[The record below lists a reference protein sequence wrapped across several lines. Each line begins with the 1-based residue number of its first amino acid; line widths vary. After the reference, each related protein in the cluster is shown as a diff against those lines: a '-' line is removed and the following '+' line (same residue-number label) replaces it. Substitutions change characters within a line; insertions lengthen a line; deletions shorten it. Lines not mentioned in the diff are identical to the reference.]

1 MAKSK
6 RVKDAAAVQKS
17 QRNSSKKSLDPKKDV
32 TEEAVMSDPPPSPPQ
47 RKRRMASLNAEFFVR
62 YTSTS
67 YRDLADS
74 PEKVSSKKEELSTS
88 KNQDTNEIKGLNES
102 TASISMKRKR
112 SVSTTSVSKPVLK
125 PNDSPKLSKK
135 STPVKKNTPKAA
147 IKKPNTSLNLK
158 DSTNKKKTKKFSE
171 ETGQN
176 LNATCPE
183 ELTSGRPKREAGAR
197 ASAMIIQTSEFE
209 KSRRFSSTK
218 KGGTIE
224 PSVRSEEHVEEL
236 PQAKYV

>member
-6 RVKDAAAVQKS
+6 RVKDTAVVQQSHKKG
-17 QRNSSKKSLDPKKDV
+17 SKKSLDPKKDV

-147 IKKPNTSLNLK
+147 IKKPK
-158 DSTNKKKTKKFSE
+158 
-171 ETGQN
+171 
-176 LNATCPE
+176 
-183 ELTSGRPKREAGAR
+183 
-197 ASAMIIQTSEFE
+197 SEF
-209 KSRRFSSTK
+209 KCNLS
-218 KGGTIE
+218 
-224 PSVRSEEHVEEL
+224 
-236 PQAKYV
+236 